1 MFLLSLYAAKP
12 VTNLLPALVAYA
24 RCAPEQVVRFDCP
37 LDGQQ
42 SWVVGTPEGVL
53 EVRFVGVGLGKDRDR
68 EGQRSNVRKGAG
80 TISGFMRTVFCSPRE
95 PGLTTRRHDGSWA
108 RVTTLAV
115 MKLYRR
121 R

>member
-24 RCAPEQVVRFDCP
+24 RCAPEQVVCFDCP

-53 EVRFVGVGLGKDRDR
+53 EVRFVGVGLGKTEIERVR
-68 EGQRSNVRKGAG
+68 EVM
-80 TISGFMRTVFCSPRE
+80 SGRGV
-95 PGLTTRRHDGSWA
+95 GLLVGS
-108 RVTTLAV
+108 
-115 MKLYRR
+115 
-121 R
+121 